1 MKRVYLIAI
10 ITLFLLLLV
19 PYFENIATADV
30 IFFGWDV
37 AFISIFRLLIVGGMM
52 LWSLLT
58 IYIQQLITDIKLKQ
72 KQSKFELQ

>member
-1 MKRVYLIAI
+1 MKKIYLIAI

-30 IFFGWDV
+30 LFFGGDI
-37 AFISIFRLLIVGGMM
+37 AFISIFRLLVVGGMI

>member
-1 MKRVYLIAI
+1 MKKIYLISI

-19 PYFENIATADV
+19 PYFENIATANV
-30 IFFGWDV
+30 LFFWGDL
-37 AFISIFRLLIVGGMM
+37 AFISIFRLLVVWGMM

-58 IYIQQLITDIKLKQ
+58 LYIQQLITDIKLKQ